1 MDRDTLETIQ
11 THIFTLGEALLDEYR
26 EDGYDADHLQ
36 PGMRVWLDG
45 DLFRTAS
52 EVEDEIHELSSSLR
66 DAEWVNEEGM
76 RERLDELQEVRQLL
90 RRCEGITTKL
100 S

>member
-1 MDRDTLETIQ
+1 MIES
-11 THIFTLGEALLDEYR
+11 HIFTLDNTLIDEYR
-26 EDGYDADHLQ
+26 ADGYDADHLQ

-52 EVEDEIHELSSSLR
+52 EVEAEIHELSSSLR

-90 RRCEGITTKL
+90 RGCEGITTKL

>member
-11 THIFTLGEALLDEYR
+11 THIFTLDEALLDEYR

-52 EVEDEIHELSSSLR
+52 EIEDEIHELSSSLR

-76 RERLDELQEVRQLL
+76 RERLGELQEVRRLL
-90 RRCEGITTKL
+90 RG
-100 S
+100 